1 MNKSFYETATEPELK
16 EYLKDIE
23 DINAVDDEGLSPLH
37 WFAACNPS
45 VSIMQQVLESGSDV
59 NSRSKTGFTALHA
72 AAAYNSNPDVV
83 RLLLDSKASVNARN
97 ENGLTPLHGAAAFNP
112 NPEMVNVL
120 IKADARI
127 DSSSSRAV
135 TPLLSAAAFTS
146 SAEVIRVLANRG
158 ANVSERNEDQETPL
172 HLAAAFNNNPEICE
186 TLIELGADVNAVCTG
201 NMTPLHYAAMNQAE
215 AKVLSSL
222 IERGANKESKT
233 SQGKTPHDLAGVHM
247 RTLLQ
252 IDKEL
257 YHDTLDIKEWGTNQ
271 FFTNADPDDVKHCL
285 AQGAK
290 ADVVEKAQGLS
301 YLSRAARYTKYP
313 EVLDLMIEHGAQLGS
328 TDHNGNSALHW
339 ATKNKQIANDVVNTL
354 LKHGADA
361 TVLNNRKTRPL
372 EMAARNATDSDV
384 LKTLLKHGPT
394 MESGDSIVSLFKTT
408 IANTKHRKSHIQA
421 LKEMGLDI
429 NTKDASGNTI
439 LHLNVRG
446 KNWASSALVTMLL
459 ENGSDPE
466 LINYE
471 GKKPVDLA
479 TKRNVKI
486 LKEWVENITR
496 DSTDVAGDTE
506 PSTIPGTQGD
516 TQSELSPE
524 AVKET
529 TSGGQLD
536 AFGGTSKIPSI
547 DRPVPILKPGMAKIW
562 GSRKFFQNCTIEDV
576 RMCLEKG
583 ADSNKSKNAK
593 IVPLLNAARYAQDPE
608 IIDVLVDYGSDLTVS
623 DKFGLTAM
631 HYATYNDHVPHLMIG
646 RLVGRKADVSI
657 QTDHGLTP
665 ICTAAR
671 YATKASSI
679 ESLLEVGAN
688 INDRL
693 PRNSESLLH
702 IALNNSKISMLI
714 VKLLLDSG
722 LDVNA
727 QDASGNTTLHVS
739 VRSKKWKMV
748 ELLIHRDADHQVEN
762 LKHNKPIDLCI
773 KSKRGY
779 LQRLID
785 DHEAGNLIQDE
796 KDDLKPN
803 GLDAQPEHE

>member
-1 MNKSFYETATEPELK
+1 MNKSFYEITTEQELT
-16 EYLKDIE
+16 EYLKGIE
-23 DINAVDDEGLSPLH
+23 DINSIDNEGLSPLH
-37 WFAACNPS
+37 WFAACNPN
-45 VSIMQQVLESGSDV
+45 VNIMQQVLESGSDV

-72 AAAYNSNPDVV
+72 AAAYNSNPDIV
-83 RLLLDSKASVNARN
+83 RLLLENKASVNARN

-112 NPEMVNVL
+112 NPEFISVL

-127 DSSSSRAV
+127 DSSSGRAV

-146 SAEVIRVLANRG
+146 STEVIRILANSG
-158 ANVSERNEDQETPL
+158 ADVSERNDDQETPL
-172 HLAAAFNNNPEICE
+172 HLAAAFNKNPEICE
-186 TLIELGADVNAVCTG
+186 TLIELGADVNAQCSG
-201 NMTPLHYAAMNQAE
+201 NMTPLHYAAMNHAE
-215 AKVLSSL
+215 SKVLSSL
-222 IERGANKESKT
+222 IEHGANKESKT
-233 SQGKTPHDLAGVHM
+233 SQGKTPHDLAGEHM

-301 YLSRAARYTKYP
+301 YLSRAARYTKYS

-339 ATKNKQIANDVVNTL
+339 ATKNKQIANDVVKTL

-384 LKTLLKHGPT
+384 LKTLLTHGPI

-429 NTKDASGNTI
+429 NAKDASGNTI

-459 ENGSDPE
+459 ENGADPE

-471 GKKPVDLA
+471 GKKPIDLA

-486 LKEWVENITR
+486 LKEWVENSTSE
-496 DSTDVAGDTE
+496 STDVAGNK
-506 PSTIPGTQGD
+506 PSTIPDKQGD

-524 AVKET
+524 ADKET
-529 TSGGQLD
+529 TSGGKLD
-536 AFGGTSKIPSI
+536 AFGVTGKIPSI
-547 DRPVPILKPGMAKIW
+547 DRPVPVLKPGMAKIW

-576 RMCLEKG
+576 SMCLEKG

-608 IIDVLVDYGSDLTVS
+608 IIDILVDHGSDLTVT

-646 RLVGRKADVSI
+646 RLVGREADVSI

-671 YATKASSI
+671 YSSKASSI

-722 LDVNA
+722 LDVNV
-727 QDASGNTTLHVS
+727 QDASGNTTLHVA

-748 ELLIHRDADHQVEN
+748 ELLIHRNADHQVEN

-785 DHEAGNLIQDE
+785 DHEAGNMNQDE
-796 KDDLKPN
+796 KDYTKLN
-803 GLDAQPEHE
+803 GFVFQPEDE

>member
-1 MNKSFYETATEPELK
+1 MNKSFYETATEPELT

-112 NPEMVNVL
+112 NPEMVTVL

-233 SQGKTPHDLAGVHM
+233 SQGKTPHDLAGEHM

-271 FFTNADPDDVKHCL
+271 FFTNADPDDVKHSL

-339 ATKNKQIANDVVNTL
+339 ATKNKQIANDVVKTL

-384 LKTLLKHGPT
+384 LKTLLKHGQT
-394 MESGDSIVSLFKTT
+394 MDSGDSIVSLFKTT

-429 NTKDASGNTI
+429 NAKDASGNTI

-459 ENGSDPE
+459 ENGADPE
-466 LINYE
+466 LMNNE
-471 GKKPVDLA
+471 GKKPIDLA

-486 LKEWVENITR
+486 LKEWVENTTSESS
-496 DSTDVAGDTE
+496 DDASDVDTAQMLDAHGDTRPE
-506 PSTIPGTQGD
+506 Q
-516 TQSELSPE
+516 SPE
-524 AVKET
+524 ADKES
-529 TSGGQLD
+529 TSGAKLE
-536 AFGGTSKIPSI
+536 AFGATGNIPSI
-547 DRPVPILKPGMAKIW
+547 DIPVPILKPGMAKIW
-562 GSRKFFQNCTIEDV
+562 GSRKFFQNCTVEDV
-576 RMCLEKG
+576 IMCLEKG
-583 ADSNKSKNAK
+583 ADPNKSKNAK
-593 IVPLLNAARYAQDPE
+593 IMPLLNAARYAQDPE
-608 IIDVLVDYGSDLTVS
+608 IVDLLIDHGSDLTIS

-631 HYATYNDHVPHLMIG
+631 HYAAYNDQVPHLMIR
-646 RLVGRKADVSI
+646 RLVGCAADVSI

-702 IALNNSKISMLI
+702 IALNNNKISMLI

-722 LDVNA
+722 LDVNV
-727 QDASGNTTLHVS
+727 QDASGNTALHAA
-739 VRSKKWKMV
+739 VRSKKWKMA
-748 ELLIHRDADHQVEN
+748 ELLIHRDADHQLEN

-785 DHEAGNLIQDE
+785 DHEFGSKNQDRNE
-796 KDDLKPN
+796 ATKSN
-803 GLDAQPEHE
+803 GLDVQQEDE